1 MELHV
6 PCNHNFSCILK
17 LKKHPG
23 CSWNKYF
30 HFLSKWKAVLSVNFL
45 KLDILVQCLII
56 KWLKSVGG
64 FKHSDHFIITLLTVD
79 LVDLI

>member
-1 MELHV
+1 MYNCTGTYSVRMELHV

-30 HFLSKWKAVLSVNFL
+30 HFLSKLKAVLSVNFL

-56 KWLKSVGG
+56 K
-64 FKHSDHFIITLLTVD
+64 
-79 LVDLI
+79 